1 MVTAHAPISRPGE
14 PTELTDAQIEELLQ
28 GEHPIVLVDG
38 VCHFCQGAT
47 KFIIKRDPK
56 GIFHFASIQSEVGQK
71 LMQKGGLRTD
81 TMDTF
86 VLIEKG
92 HFYTRST
99 AALRIARR
107 LRYAW
112 PLLYAFIVV
121 PKVLRNSVY
130 NLVARNRY
138 RWFGKSDQ
146 CMLPTPEIRERFIE

>member
-1 MVTAHAPISRPGE
+1 M
-14 PTELTDAQIEELLQ
+14 EELLQ

-92 HFYTRST
+92 QFYTRST

-130 NLVARNRY
+130 NLIARNRY

>member
-1 MVTAHAPISRPGE
+1 MVTAHAPVSRPGE

-92 HFYTRST
+92 QFYTRST

-130 NLVARNRY
+130 NLIARNRY

>member
-1 MVTAHAPISRPGE
+1 MVTAHAPVSRPGE

-92 HFYTRST
+92 QFYTRST

-121 PKVLRNSVY
+121 PKMLRNSVY
-130 NLVARNRY
+130 NLIARNRY